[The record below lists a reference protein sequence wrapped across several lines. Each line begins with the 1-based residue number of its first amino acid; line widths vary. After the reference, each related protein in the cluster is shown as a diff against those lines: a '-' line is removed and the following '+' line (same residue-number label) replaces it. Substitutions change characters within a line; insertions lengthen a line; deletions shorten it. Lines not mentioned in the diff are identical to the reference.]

1 MVGYVE
7 VKKMEEL
14 IKKKM
19 KEWIVECLLSSR
31 VEYSWLLKVLP
42 FEKERVRYDSSSC
55 KGLTYNRGLLT
66 QCLNKKKEED
76 DYCKGCMVS
85 LIGTVEERLE
95 VGLYSY
101 VDRKGH
107 KVKEYSEVLKKINR
121 SVEEAKLEGY
131 RIGKKI
137 SSEHLKEKVVK
148 LSRGRPKKEKK
159 LKCEKKDLFAR
170 VYLDECECNS
180 ECDSECDSKCDSEK
194 NEKKVNVNEKK
205 GLTKEERL
213 SRKCEIE
220 LKREEKMNARL
231 IKY

>member
-1 MVGYVE
+1 
-7 VKKMEEL
+7 
-14 IKKKM
+14 
-19 KEWIVECLLSSR
+19 
-31 VEYSWLLKVLP
+31 
-42 FEKERVRYDSSSC
+42 
-55 KGLTYNRGLLT
+55 
-66 QCLNKKKEED
+66 
-76 DYCKGCMVS
+76 MVS

-107 KVKEYSEVLKKINR
+107 KVKEYSEVLKKMNR

-180 ECDSECDSKCDSEK
+180 ECDSECDSEK